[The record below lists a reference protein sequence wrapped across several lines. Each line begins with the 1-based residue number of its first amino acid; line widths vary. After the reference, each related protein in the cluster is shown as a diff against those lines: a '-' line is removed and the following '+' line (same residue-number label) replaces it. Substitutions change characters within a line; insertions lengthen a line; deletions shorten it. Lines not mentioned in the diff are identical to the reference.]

1 VSIVAEHLSC
11 QELVELVTSYFEGAL
26 PAPERA
32 RFEAHLTTCDGCD
45 RYLEQMRATIII
57 TGSLQPANVAPEA
70 ERKLL
75 AAFADWK
82 SS

>member
-1 VSIVAEHLSC
+1 
-11 QELVELVTSYFEGAL
+11 VTSYFEGAL

-45 RYLEQMRATIII
+45 RYLEQMRATIMI
-57 TGSLQPANVAPEA
+57 TGSLKPADVAPEA

-75 AAFADWK
+75 AVFADWK

>member
-1 VSIVAEHLSC
+1 MSVAAGRLSC

-45 RYLEQMRATIII
+45 RYLEQMRATIMI
-57 TGSLQPANVAPEA
+57 TGSLKPADVAPEA

-75 AAFADWK
+75 AVFADWK